1 MILVYLHSC
10 DESMSPFSSDLNS
23 LNELLLWEQ
32 NFQRVFADRE
42 NLVINFDRIVNKN
55 MKENKDMIRVKK
67 MSRLPFEEALG
78 LK

>member
-10 DESMSPFSSDLNS
+10 DESMFPFSSDINS

-55 MKENKDMIRVKK
+55 MKENKDMIRVKT
-67 MSRLPFEEALG
+67 FEVALG

>member
-1 MILVYLHSC
+1 
-10 DESMSPFSSDLNS
+10 MSPFSSDLNS

-42 NLVINFDRIVNKN
+42 NMVINFDRIVNKN
-55 MKENKDMIRVKK
+55 MKENKDMIRVKT
-67 MSRLPFEEALG
+67 FEVALG

>member
-1 MILVYLHSC
+1 
-10 DESMSPFSSDLNS
+10 MSPFSSDLNS

-32 NFQRVFADRE
+32 NFQRVFANRE

-67 MSRLPFEEALG
+67 CPVCH